1 MPINLANILN
11 NIGPAITGI
20 SPANGKPAK
29 KKDGDEDTT
38 ETGKS
43 KDPKKQ
49 VVIKDAAS
57 EAAVENSR
65 LNKALQAN
73 QTAPQQPAVMPPPQG
88 AFAIPGQGASSGGGG
103 SSGGKG
109 SGGKG
114 SGGSSGGS
122 SGSGSSGSGAS
133 SGSGCSSC
141 GTSADW
147 TGNTAAVDVS
157 KVDGYDPQASY
168 GNNTIKSSL
177 DGEDPKARSKANP
190 EKTISVTFSMTGCGP
205 CLGLEGQMQG
215 AKALP
220 AKFDPSKVEMY
231 QLKDQFDV
239 ADSYGVKS
247 YPTTIIFKN
256 GEELARVGGNDPGS
270 IENGIAATLPL
281 KEDSKA
287 PEGTA
292 AQPAPQPTEP
302 IDHSASQGPDL
313 QDDSDDEGSLFQEL
327 KL

>member
-38 ETGKS
+38 ETGKN
-43 KDPKKQ
+43 KDPKNELAL
-49 VVIKDAAS
+49 KDTAG
-57 EAAVENSR
+57 EAVAENSR
-65 LNKALQAN
+65 LKNVLQGN
-73 QTAPQQPAVMPPPQG
+73 QAAPQQPAVMPPPQG
-88 AFAIPGQGASSGGGG
+88 AFGVPGQGASSGGGG

-109 SGGKG
+109 SSGKG

-122 SGSGSSGSGAS
+122 SGSG
-133 SGSGCSSC
+133 CSSC
-141 GTSADW
+141 GTSAGSADW

-220 AKFDPSKVEMY
+220 AKFDSSKVEMY

-256 GEELARVGGNDPGS
+256 GEELARVRGNDPGS

-302 IDHSASQGPDL
+302 IEHAASQGPDL
-313 QDDSDDEGSLFQEL
+313 QDDSNDEASPFQEL
-327 KL
+327 KLN